1 MKVLRKYLIEEANLI
16 AQKLDYPVVI
26 ISEDDDPEDSLQYK
40 YLIFESNKLSGKTS
54 IDGIE
59 KILGT
64 YPEALK
70 LYYDGIQ
77 FYTIIKN

>member
-1 MKVLRKYLIEEANLI
+1 MKVLKKYSIEDSDLI
-16 AQKLDYPVVI
+16 AKKLDYPIVI
-26 ISEDDDPEDSLQYK
+26 ISEDYKQKDSLLYQC
-40 YLIFESNKLSGKTS
+40 LIYADTKQIKKIS

-70 LYYDGIQ
+70 LYYDGTQ
-77 FYTIIKN
+77 FYAIMKN